1 MSPRTISKEPE
12 RTPTQVDP
20 ETQSPER
27 EGYYDGPEGL
37 ERMISVT
44 AAGAA
49 GAVQMPDEGRPES
62 GFPDL
67 RPAQTNLTTTSNKP
81 YSAFSDG
88 QKWFIVIFSA
98 LGAIFSPISTIIYA
112 PAIPTLVEAFHTTT
126 EKINI
131 TVTVYLIFQALTPSI
146 WGSAGDSYGRRPIFI
161 ICLLVYLLG
170 CVGSALCP
178 TNAYWLLMLMRIVQS
193 SGGSPVIAIGAGII
207 ADIARPQE
215 RGRYLGIFNLT
226 STMGP
231 TLGPLIGGLLSY
243 GLGWRSIFWFLVIF
257 CGAVTVPMIFFFPET
272 LRSLVGDGT
281 IPPPLTNCTV
291 PIYLQRRKEKKMLEE
306 RGEQLPVSTTHRAK
320 FQPWS
325 SFALLLEPEIA
336 LMFLSSSLYYA
347 LWYALLTIFSTL
359 LKTEY
364 GKNDVIIGLCYI
376 PNGAGSAISGYLSGR
391 IMDIMYQRE
400 KKRVGGDHRQCP
412 ETFRFERVRLI
423 ILPFQLTILVASI
436 LGVGWSMEAHAPMA
450 VPVVLNFFVGVGT
463 GFLTTSTSFSRTRT
477 LRLADKSQPLSTGL
491 IFNLVRCAFG
501 AVTVSTVQLICDR
514 MGVGW
519 CFVLLSA
526 ICVASSP
533 LLLLIVKYGPIWR
546 ARRRAKAKAQEA
558 EKKAE
563 EAGHPTPLEDKK

>member
-20 ETQSPER
+20 EAQSPER

-37 ERMISVT
+37 ERMISV
-44 AAGAA
+44 ASAGAA
-49 GAVQMPDEGRPES
+49 GAVQMPDEERPES
-62 GFPDL
+62 GFPGL

-81 YSAFSDG
+81 YSAFSNG

-126 EKINI
+126 EKINL

-207 ADIARPQE
+207 ADIAPPQE
-215 RGRYLGIFNLT
+215 RGRYLGIYNLT

-272 LRSLVGDGT
+272 LRSLVGDGS
-281 IPPPLTNCTV
+281 IPPPLANCTV
-291 PIYLQRRKEKKMLEE
+291 PIYLHRRKEKKMLEE

-325 SFALLLEPEIA
+325 SFTLLLEPEIA

-347 LWYALLTIFSTL
+347 LWYALLTIFSSL

-391 IMDIMYQRE
+391 IMDI
-400 KKRVGGDHRQCP
+400 
-412 ETFRFERVRLI
+412 I
-423 ILPFQLTILVASI
+423 ILVASI
-436 LGVGWSMEAHAPMA
+436 LGVAWSMEVHAPMA

-463 GFLTTSTSFSRTRT
+463 GFLTTTTIYGIDSVPGKGGAVTAS
-477 LRLADKSQPLSTGL
+477 
-491 IFNLVRCAFG
+491 FNLVRCAFG

-514 MGVGW
+514 IGVGW

-546 ARRRAKAKAQEA
+546 ARRKAKDKAKEA
-558 EKKAE
+558 EKKAQG
-563 EAGHPTPLEDKK
+563 ASYSPRG